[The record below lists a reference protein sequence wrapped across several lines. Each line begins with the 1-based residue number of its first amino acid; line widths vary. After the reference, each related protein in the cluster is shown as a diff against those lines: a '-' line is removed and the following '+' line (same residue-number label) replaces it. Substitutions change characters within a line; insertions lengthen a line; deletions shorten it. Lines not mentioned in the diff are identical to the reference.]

1 MLPDNLIFE
10 KTDFGRAE
18 MSRRG
23 HDLSHGSRRVLI
35 LVDGVRRVT
44 DIKAALGPTVDA
56 VATLEVLQAQQY
68 IAVHAAPDANGVP
81 SGHDLEKFTRVQAYL
96 TDFVNGLFGSDGQ
109 ELVQEIS
116 RCTTVPQLRAYGD
129 VCVDTVASF
138 AGKKKADEFAKQL
151 RAML

>member
-1 MLPDNLIFE
+1 MLPDDLTFE
-10 KTDFGRAE
+10 KTEFGRAE
-18 MSRRG
+18 LSHRG
-23 HDLSHGSRRVLI
+23 QGLSHGSRRVLI
-35 LVDGVRRVT
+35 LVDGVRRVA

-56 VATLEVLQAQQY
+56 VATLEVLQAQRY
-68 IAVHAAPDANGVP
+68 IAAHAAPNASAAP
-81 SGHDLEKFTRVQAYL
+81 SGQDLEKFTRVQKYL

-129 VCVDTVASF
+129 VCVDTVANF

>member
-1 MLPDNLIFE
+1 MLPDDLILE

-18 MSRRG
+18 LSHQG
-23 HDLSHGSRRVLI
+23 QGLSHGSRRVLI
-35 LVDGVRRVT
+35 LVDGVRRVA
-44 DIKAALGPTVDA
+44 DIKAALGQTADA
-56 VATLEVLQAQQY
+56 VATLEVLLAQRY
-68 IAVHAAPDANGVP
+68 IAAHAAPDTSAAT
-81 SGHDLEKFTRVQAYL
+81 SGHDTEKFTRVKTYL

-151 RAML
+151 KAM